1 MNLEEIALRAKV
13 ILSANRALLGAV
25 TPNLRGVT
33 LDYIPELLTLRAYFD
48 IDATDEEKELIDIAL
63 TEMIADLYYDI
74 KTCKYEPVELAAPAK
89 LTVLKDWIYL
99 RYEKPD

>member
-1 MNLEEIALRAKV
+1 MSPEQINLRTKV
-13 ILSANRALLGAV
+13 ILSANRALLAAV

-33 LDYIPELLTLRAYFD
+33 VDYNTELLTLRAYFD

-63 TEMIADLYYDI
+63 TEMVADLHYDI
-74 KTCKYEPVELAAPAK
+74 KTCTYEPIELAAPAK
-89 LTVLKDWIYL
+89 LTVLKDWVYL